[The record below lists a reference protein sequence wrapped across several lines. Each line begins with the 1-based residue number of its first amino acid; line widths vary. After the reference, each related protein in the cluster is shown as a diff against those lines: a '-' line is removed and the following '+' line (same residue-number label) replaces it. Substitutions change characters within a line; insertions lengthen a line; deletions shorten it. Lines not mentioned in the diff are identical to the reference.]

1 MENISTAAELKEAIQ
16 LLEAEKSVHLQEMRE
31 NFSLTWENFQP
42 ANLIKNSMKE
52 IGSSPFLFNNIFNV
66 ALGLFAGYLSKR
78 ALMFG
83 RSNNKSGK
91 LLGFVLQL
99 GITNLVV
106 YAPGAIKSF
115 VRNILSKRKKE
126 PQSD

>member
-91 LLGFVLQL
+91 FLGFVLQL

-115 VRNILSKRKKE
+115 VRNIFSKRKKE